1 MVNIKSKIKF
11 YFVFIIFFLL
21 NFFCYSENVTTTI
34 NIISA
39 RQTSYEKDKKTN
51 NDIIILEG
59 SVELSIQ
66 NGSSVS
72 EIKADKITYDRKT
85 EILFAEGNVEI
96 LTKSSSSGGET
107 TTANSLLL
115 NTSTLEGVFDGGRVV
130 QTQSDAINLPSGS
143 TLIVFSDI
151 FSKDQNSTIA
161 FKNSSLTF
169 CDEENPHWHIDAS
182 RTWLLPGGEFA
193 FLNALLYVGSVPV
206 FYFPA
211 FYYPKDELIF
221 NPVFITKKREGYS
234 IQTTTYLL
242 GRKGLD
248 SSSSSSD
255 STSSDSSAESL
266 KALYN
271 FMKPSSLKEQK
282 REGLVL
288 HNLDTDF
295 TGDTSN
301 YLKFMADWYSKLG
314 YMVGFDGSFVP
325 SEKYITDLNF
335 SSYLGLSNT
344 IYMNSSGTYLPYE
357 PNSGEKTKD
366 KSYFMGL
373 ELPFRYALNFDM
385 TISKPFRLSLSFP
398 LYSDPYFN
406 YDFLINR
413 SETMDWISYF
423 VDQTS
428 EESVSIS
435 EYTSYAWKISASYS
449 PSIPAILKP
458 YISSSSLSINSAVDI
473 NSKSATDLSSIS
485 EGMSSSWK
493 SYTPLRKFYYPSS
506 VTPVSANFSVS
517 GTLFQWP
524 KSEKSSSSKISYVY
538 DLNKPDSLK
547 TESEL
552 EEEQKK
558 DESLEEKSENKD
570 STKITLI
577 EPSLPKLE
585 YSISQSSTEIPFS
598 DKLTYSINPSL
609 STQISYDSF
618 ILKNADDFDWK
629 NLKSSMYTVKMPVT
643 LSNAMNYYGNYF
655 SMTNNISYN
664 PIWQHHPNTDGY
676 DETSANTLKLA
687 DYKAE
692 SQTISNSN
700 TVNFKP
706 FIYNKMFSETGI
718 SWNSTIR
725 LYQRE
730 FIGDAISPDWENN
743 FVDFTDDD
751 CVTVNSL
758 NMTLAMSE
766 MNNNFKQSLVFSSI
780 MPPLLKQYT
789 ATLNLTFPYTNFTL
803 STGVKE
809 SSKGADFS
817 EWTKND
823 LQQSFTFSKTIFNSN
838 FRFSESYNYDLE
850 DFVSNSLKLSLSWYN
865 FSSSY
870 ICSYTKGAD
879 FKDENTGWVL
889 NNEMKFRPYS
899 LSFSYS
905 PTTKTFYTWFNRI
918 SFSPSLSTS
927 LTADLIRPTNSSFV
941 FAPSITFKITDFF
954 NITFSSNSKN
964 SVLYRY
970 IQSSLGHKGLIPG
983 EENIFIDLL
992 NSFAFGNTEKRKSS
1006 GFKLKSLNMTMSHEL
1021 HDWTFNMTMKISPR
1035 LVIDGSNKY
1044 YDFSPYISIG
1054 IVWNPMQSMKTTII
1068 RESESTNSPNMIWK
1082 LNSE

>member
-11 YFVFIIFFLL
+11 YIIFIIFFLF

-39 RQTSYEKDKKTN
+39 RQTSYEKDEKTK

-72 EIKADKITYDRKT
+72 EIKAERVTYDRKT
-85 EILFAEGNVEI
+85 EMLFAEGNVEI

-143 TLIVFSDI
+143 TLIVFSDL
-151 FSKDQNSTIA
+151 FSKDQNNTIA

-221 NPVFITKKREGYS
+221 NPVFSTKKREGYS
-234 IQTTTYLL
+234 VQTTTYLI

-248 SSSSSSD
+248 NSSSTSENS
-255 STSSDSSAESL
+255 SSDSSAESL

-282 REGLVL
+282 REGLIL
-288 HNLDTDF
+288 HNLDKDF
-295 TGDTSN
+295 TGDISN

-314 YMVGFDGSFVP
+314 YMVGFDGVFKP
-325 SEKYITDLNF
+325 SEKYVTDLNF
-335 SSYLGLSNT
+335 SSYLGISNT
-344 IYMNSSGTYLPYE
+344 IYTDSFGNYLAYD

-366 KSYFMGL
+366 ESYFMGL
-373 ELPFRYALNFDM
+373 RLPFRYALNFGM
-385 TISKPFRLSLSFP
+385 TISKPFKLTLSFP

-406 YDFLINR
+406 YDFLANR
-413 SETMDWISYF
+413 RESMDWISYF

-428 EESVSIS
+428 EETVSIS
-435 EYTSYAWKISASYS
+435 EYTSFAWKISTSYS

-458 YISSSSLSINSAVDI
+458 YISSSSLSITSAVDI
-473 NSKSATDLSSIS
+473 NSKSATNLSSLS
-485 EGMSSSWK
+485 EGMPSSWQ

-506 VTPVSANFSVS
+506 VSPISANFSVS

-524 KSEKSSSSKISYVY
+524 KVENLSSSKVSYIY

-547 TESEL
+547 SESEL
-552 EEEQKK
+552 KETQKK
-558 DESLEEKSENKD
+558 DDENEKQSEDSSENV
-570 STKITLI
+570 LL
-577 EPSLPKLE
+577 EPSLPNLE
-585 YSISQSSTEIPFS
+585 YSVSQSSMETPFS
-598 DKLTYSINPSL
+598 NKLTYSINSSL
-609 STQISYDSF
+609 STQISYDSSL
-618 ILKNADDFDWK
+618 LKNADDFDWE
-629 NLKSSMYTVKMPVT
+629 NIKSSMYTLKMPIS
-643 LSNAMNYYGNYF
+643 LSNEMNYYGNYF
-655 SMTNNISYN
+655 SMTNNILYN

-676 DETSANTLKLA
+676 DEINANTLKLA

-700 TVNFKP
+700 TLSLKP
-706 FIYNKMFSETGI
+706 FTYNKMFSETGI
-718 SWNSTIR
+718 SWDSTIQ
-725 LYQRE
+725 LYRRE
-730 FIGDAISPDWENN
+730 FIGDAVSPEWEHN
-743 FVDFTDDD
+743 FVDFTDSD

-766 MNNNFKQSLVFSSI
+766 MNNNFKQSLVFSAI

-803 STGVKE
+803 STGLKE
-809 SSKGADFS
+809 PEKGVDFS

-823 LQQSFTFSKTIFNSN
+823 LQQSFSFSKTILNST
-838 FRFSESYNYDLE
+838 FKLTESYNYDLE

-870 ICSYTKGAD
+870 VCSYTKGAD
-879 FKDENTGWVL
+879 FKDESTGWIL
-889 NNEMKFRPYS
+889 NEEMKFRPYS
-899 LSFSYS
+899 LSFSFS

-918 SFSPSLSTS
+918 SFAPSLSTS

-941 FAPSITFKITDFF
+941 FSPSITFKITDFF

-970 IQSSLGHKGLIPG
+970 VQSFLGHKGLIRG

-992 NSFAFGNTEKRKSS
+992 NSFAFGNTEKRQSS

-1068 RESESTNSPNMIWK
+1068 REAESTNSPNMIWK

>member
-11 YFVFIIFFLL
+11 YIIFIIFFLF

-39 RQTSYEKDKKTN
+39 RQTSYEKDEKTK

-85 EILFAEGNVEI
+85 EMLFAEGNVEV

-143 TLIVFSDI
+143 TLIVFSDL
-151 FSKDQNSTIA
+151 FSKDQNNTIA

-193 FLNALLYVGSVPV
+193 FFNALLYVGSVPI

-221 NPVFITKKREGYS
+221 NPVFSTRKREGYS
-234 IQTTTYLL
+234 IQTTTYLI
-242 GRKGLD
+242 GRKGLNN
-248 SSSSSSD
+248 SSSTSESS
-255 STSSDSSAESL
+255 SSDSSAESL

-271 FMKPSSLKEQK
+271 FMKPNSLKEQK
-282 REGLVL
+282 REGLIL
-288 HNLDTDF
+288 HNLDKDF

-314 YMVGFDGSFVP
+314 YMVGLDGVFKP

-335 SSYLGLSNT
+335 SSYLGISNT
-344 IYMNSSGTYLPYE
+344 IYVDSSGNYLAYE

-366 KSYFMGL
+366 ESYFMGL
-373 ELPFRYALNFDM
+373 RLPFRYALNFGM
-385 TISKPFRLSLSFP
+385 TISKPFKLTLSFP

-413 SETMDWISYF
+413 SESMDWISYF

-428 EESVSIS
+428 EETVSIS
-435 EYTSYAWKISASYS
+435 EYTSFAWKISASYS

-458 YISSSSLSINSAVDI
+458 YISSSSLSITSAVDV
-473 NSKSATDLSSIS
+473 NSKSATNLSSIS
-485 EGMSSSWK
+485 EEMPSSWQ

-506 VTPVSANFSVS
+506 VSPISANLSVS

-524 KSEKSSSSKISYVY
+524 KTEKLSSSKVSYIY

-547 TESEL
+547 SESEL
-552 EEEQKK
+552 NEPQKK
-558 DESLEEKSENKD
+558 DDDKEVQSEDSSEN
-570 STKITLI
+570 ILI

-585 YSISQSSTEIPFS
+585 YSVSQSSSETPFS
-598 DKLTYSINPSL
+598 NKLTYSINPSL
-609 STQISYDSF
+609 STQISYDSS
-618 ILKNADDFDWK
+618 ILKNADDFDWE
-629 NLKSSMYTVKMPVT
+629 NIKSSMYTLKMPIT

-676 DETSANTLKLA
+676 DETNANTLKLA

-692 SQTISNSN
+692 SQSISNSN
-700 TVNFKP
+700 TVSLKP
-706 FIYNKMFSETGI
+706 FTYNKMFSETGI
-718 SWNSTIR
+718 SWDSTIQ

-730 FIGDAISPDWENN
+730 FIGDANSPEWENN
-743 FVDFTDDD
+743 FVDFTDSD

-766 MNNNFKQSLVFSSI
+766 MNNNFKQSLVFSAI

-803 STGVKE
+803 STGLKE
-809 SSKGADFS
+809 PSKGAEFY

-823 LQQSFTFSKTIFNSN
+823 LQQSFSFSKTILNST
-838 FRFSESYNYDLE
+838 FKFSESYNYDLE

-870 ICSYTKGAD
+870 VCSYTKGAD
-879 FKDENTGWVL
+879 FKDESTGWVL
-889 NNEMKFRPYS
+889 NEEMKFRPYS
-899 LSFSYS
+899 LSFSFS

-918 SFSPSLSTS
+918 SFAPSLSTS

-970 IQSSLGHKGLIPG
+970 VQSFLGHKGLIRG

-1054 IVWNPMQSMKTTII
+1054 VVWNPMQSMKTTII
-1068 RESESTNSPNMIWK
+1068 REAESTNSPNMIWK